1 MTVDWSDV
9 EHAQLVYTQS
19 VFWTS
24 TILTLMYGVIIVKVY
39 TGSKYTL
46 IIVLTIMLLVS
57 NIAAVLSDDFA
68 KKYSNTTDVAWL
80 VFECIATWLRDM
92 FFNLAHWVFC
102 YKYWLISIDVEAV
115 FTGVEKKPKNV
126 NAVMI
131 GLDIV
136 MPLVYTTCFGVM
148 ALKYPNNVANPVQP
162 PTWLLGTYLVSAY
175 SKGVLLLIAAW
186 YLADSMRRIRHFVKG
201 EQLN

>member
-1 MTVDWSDV
+1 MTVIWSDV

-24 TILTLMYGVIIVKVY
+24 IILTVMYGVIIVKVY

-46 IIVLTIMLLVS
+46 IIVLTIMLMVS
-57 NIAAVLSDDFA
+57 NITAVLSDGFA
-68 KKYSNTTDVAWL
+68 KKYYNTTDDTWL
-80 VFECIATWLRDM
+80 VFECIASWLRDM

-102 YKYWLISIDVEAV
+102 YKYWLISVDVEAV
-115 FTGVEKKPKNV
+115 FTGVEKKQRNV

-136 MPLVYTTCFGVM
+136 MPLLYATCFGVM
-148 ALKYPNNVANPVQP
+148 VLKYPNNVANPVQP
-162 PTWLLGTYLVSAY
+162 PAWLLSIYLISAY
-175 SKGVLLLIAAW
+175 SKGGLLMIAAW